1 MSEQQSLQSARD
13 ENSTLKAVV
22 NTDTQALN
30 SARDKA
36 LALEK
41 VVNTVVIG
49 QEKVIRL
56 ILIALHARGHVLL
69 EGGVGVGKTTLL
81 RAFSKALGGS
91 FGRIEGSVDL
101 MPNDLLYSAW
111 VDNEG
116 KPVIDPGPLITH
128 GEDTAVFF
136 FNEINRARPQVQS
149 LLLRAMAERSAE
161 AFGREYTFPHMVV
174 FADRNGVE
182 KEETF
187 ELSAAARDR
196 FLFEINVANPE
207 QIEHRKALI
216 FDSKFHDVDALLSD
230 LSEPLLDYS
239 ELNNLD
245 RDVQEAVFVSDE
257 IENYIIRIWDA
268 TWKPHEFGIEI
279 PDVFMEDLVVAGASV
294 RGMSAMV
301 RAAKVSAWLEGRDH
315 VLPDDV
321 HTILFATLSHR
332 VFLSPIYEGRREQ
345 IMPLFIAALRDHIS
359 AP

>member
-1 MSEQQSLQSARD
+1 MADLQHLQSAR
-13 ENSTLKAVV
+13 E
-22 NTDTQALN
+22 
-30 SARDKA
+30 KA

-49 QEKVIRL
+49 QQKAIRL

-81 RAFSKALGGS
+81 RAFSKALGGAL
-91 FGRIEGSVDL
+91 GRIEGSVDL
-101 MPNDLLYSAW
+101 MPSDLLYSAW
-111 VDNEG
+111 VDGEG
-116 KPVIDPGPLITH
+116 KPVIDPGPLIAH
-128 GEDTAVFF
+128 GDDTAVFF

-161 AFGREYTFPHMVV
+161 AFGREYRFPHMVV
-174 FADRNGVE
+174 FADRNAVE

-196 FLFEINVANPE
+196 FLFEIGISNPE
-207 QIEHRKALI
+207 VLADRKSLI
-216 FDSKFHDVDALLSD
+216 FDPKFHDVDELLSV
-230 LSEPLLDYS
+230 LTEPLLDYT
-239 ELNNLD
+239 ELNALD
-245 RDVQEAVFVSDE
+245 KEIQQAVFVSPE
-257 IENYIIRIWDA
+257 IEDYIIKIWDA
-268 TWKPHEFGIEI
+268 TWKPHEFGIAI
-279 PDVFMEDLVVAGASV
+279 PDIFMEELVVAGASV

-301 RAAKVSAWLEGRDH
+301 RAAKVSAWLEDRDH

-321 HTILFATLSHR
+321 HTVLFATLTHR

-345 IMPLFIAALRDHIS
+345 IMPQFIAALRDNIS

>member
-1 MSEQQSLQSARD
+1 MADNQRLQ
-13 ENSTLKAVV
+13 L
-22 NTDTQALN
+22 
-30 SARDKA
+30 ARDKA
-36 LALEK
+36 LALEQ

-49 QEKVIRL
+49 QQKAIRL

-81 RAFSKALGGS
+81 RAFSKALGGAL
-91 FGRIEGSVDL
+91 GRIEGSVDL
-101 MPNDLLYSAW
+101 MPSDLLYSAW
-111 VDNEG
+111 VDGDG
-116 KPVIDPGPLITH
+116 KPVIDPGPLIAH
-128 GEDTAVFF
+128 GDDTAVFF

-161 AFGREYTFPHMVV
+161 AFGKEYNFPHMVV

-196 FLFEINVANPE
+196 FLFEISIANPE
-207 QIEHRKALI
+207 ALEDRKALI
-216 FDSKFHDVDALLSD
+216 FDSKFHDVDQLLSA
-230 LSEPLLDYS
+230 LSKPLLDYT
-239 ELNNLD
+239 ELNMLD
-245 RDVQEAVFVSDE
+245 KDIQHAIFVSQE
-257 IENYIIRIWDA
+257 IEDYIIRIWDA
-268 TWKPHEFGIEI
+268 TWRPYEFGIEI
-279 PDVFMEDLVVAGASV
+279 TDVFMEDLVVAGASV

-321 HTILFATLSHR
+321 HKVLFASLTHR
-332 VFLSPIYEGRREQ
+332 VFLSPIYEGRRER

>member
-1 MSEQQSLQSARD
+1 MADMQHLQPAR
-13 ENSTLKAVV
+13 E
-22 NTDTQALN
+22 
-30 SARDKA
+30 KA

-49 QEKVIRL
+49 QKKAIRL

-81 RAFSKALGGS
+81 RAFSKALGGA

-101 MPNDLLYSAW
+101 MPSDLLYSAW
-111 VDNEG
+111 VDGEG
-116 KPVIDPGPLITH
+116 KPVIDPGPLIAH
-128 GEDTAVFF
+128 GDDTAVFF

-161 AFGREYTFPHMVV
+161 AFGKEHRFPHMVV
-174 FADRNGVE
+174 FADRNAVE

-196 FLFEINVANPE
+196 FLFEIGISNPE
-207 QIEHRKALI
+207 VLEDRKSLI
-216 FDSKFHDVDALLSD
+216 FDSRFHDVDELLSG
-230 LSEPLLDYS
+230 LKEPLLDYT
-239 ELNNLD
+239 ELNALD
-245 RDVQEAVFVSDE
+245 KEIQHAVFVSPE
-257 IENYIIRIWDA
+257 IEDYIIRIWDA
-268 TWKPHEFGIEI
+268 TWKPHEFGIDI
-279 PDVFMEDLVVAGASV
+279 PDVFMEELVVAGASV

-301 RAAKVSAWLEGRDH
+301 RAAKVAAWLEGRDH

-321 HTILFATLSHR
+321 HTVLSATLTHR

-345 IMPLFIAALRDHIS
+345 IMPQFIAALRDNIS

>member
-1 MSEQQSLQSARD
+1 MADTEQLQ
-13 ENSTLKAVV
+13 
-22 NTDTQALN
+22 

-49 QEKVIRL
+49 QQKAIRL

-81 RAFSKALGGS
+81 RAFSKALGGA

-101 MPNDLLYSAW
+101 MPSDLLYSAW
-111 VDNEG
+111 VDGEG
-116 KPVIDPGPLITH
+116 KPVIDPGPLIAH
-128 GEDTAVFF
+128 GDDTAVFF

-161 AFGREYTFPHMVV
+161 AFGKEYKFPHMVV

-196 FLFEINVANPE
+196 FLFEIGIANPE
-207 QIEHRKALI
+207 AVEDRKSLI
-216 FDSKFHDVDALLSD
+216 FDSKFHDVDELLSS
-230 LSEPLLDYS
+230 LSEPLLDYT
-239 ELNNLD
+239 ELNALD
-245 RDVQEAVFVSDE
+245 KEVQHAVFVSQE
-257 IENYIIRIWDA
+257 IEDYIIRIWDA
-268 TWKPHEFGIEI
+268 TWRPQDFGIDI

-315 VLPDDV
+315 VLPDDI
-321 HTILFATLSHR
+321 HTVLFASLTHR

>member
-1 MSEQQSLQSARD
+1 MADLQQLQAS
-13 ENSTLKAVV
+13 
-22 NTDTQALN
+22 
-30 SARDKA
+30 RDKA

-49 QEKVIRL
+49 QQKAIRL

-101 MPNDLLYSAW
+101 MPSDLLYSAW
-111 VDNEG
+111 VDGDG
-116 KPVIDPGPLITH
+116 KPVIDPGPLIAH
-128 GEDTAVFF
+128 GDDTAVFF

-161 AFGREYTFPHMVV
+161 AFGKEYNFPHMVV

-196 FLFEINVANPE
+196 FLFEISIGNPE
-207 QIEHRKALI
+207 ALDDRKALI
-216 FDSKFHDVDALLSD
+216 FDSKFHDVDELLGG
-230 LSEPLLDYS
+230 LSEPLLDYT
-239 ELNNLD
+239 ELNALD
-245 RDVQEAVFVSDE
+245 KEVQHAVFVSKE
-257 IENYIIRIWDA
+257 IEDYIIRIWDA
-268 TWKPHEFGIEI
+268 TWKPHEHGIDI

-301 RAAKVSAWLEGRDH
+301 RAAKVSAWLEDRDH
-315 VLPDDV
+315 VLPDDI
-321 HTILFATLSHR
+321 HTVLFASLTHR
-332 VFLSPIYEGRREQ
+332 IFLSPIYEGRREQ

>member
-1 MSEQQSLQSARD
+1 MADMQHLQSAR
-13 ENSTLKAVV
+13 E
-22 NTDTQALN
+22 
-30 SARDKA
+30 KA

-41 VVNTVVIG
+41 VVNSVVIG
-49 QEKVIRL
+49 QQKAIRL

-81 RAFSKALGGS
+81 RAFSKALGGA

-101 MPNDLLYSAW
+101 MPSDLLYSAW
-111 VDNEG
+111 VDGEG
-116 KPVIDPGPLITH
+116 KPVIDPGPLIAH
-128 GEDTAVFF
+128 GDDTAVFF

-161 AFGREYTFPHMVV
+161 AFGKEYRFPHMVV
-174 FADRNGVE
+174 FADRNAVE

-196 FLFEINVANPE
+196 FLFEIGISNPE
-207 QIEHRKALI
+207 VLEDRKSLI
-216 FDSKFHDVDALLSD
+216 FDSKFHDVDELLSG
-230 LSEPLLDYS
+230 LSEPLLDYT
-239 ELNNLD
+239 ELNALD
-245 RDVQEAVFVSDE
+245 KEIQHAVFVSPE
-257 IENYIIRIWDA
+257 IEDYIIRIWDA
-268 TWKPHEFGIEI
+268 TWKPHEFGIDI
-279 PDVFMEDLVVAGASV
+279 PDVFMEELVVAGASV

-301 RAAKVSAWLEGRDH
+301 RAAKVAAWLEGRDH

-321 HTILFATLSHR
+321 HTVLFATLTHR

-345 IMPLFIAALRDHIS
+345 IMPQFIAALRDNIS

>member
-1 MSEQQSLQSARD
+1 MADMQYLQ
-13 ENSTLKAVV
+13 
-22 NTDTQALN
+22 

-49 QEKVIRL
+49 QQKAIRL

-81 RAFSKALGGS
+81 RAFSKALGGA

-101 MPNDLLYSAW
+101 MPSDLLYSAW
-111 VDNEG
+111 VDGEG
-116 KPVIDPGPLITH
+116 KPVIDPGPLIAH
-128 GEDTAVFF
+128 GDDTAVFF

-161 AFGREYTFPHMVV
+161 AFGREYRFPHMVV

-196 FLFEINVANPE
+196 FLFEISISNPE
-207 QIEHRKALI
+207 VLADRKSLI
-216 FDSKFHDVDALLSD
+216 FDSKFHDVDELLSG
-230 LSEPLLDYS
+230 LAEPLLDYTQ
-239 ELNNLD
+239 LNALD
-245 RDVQEAVFVSDE
+245 KEIQHAVFVSAE
-257 IENYIIRIWDA
+257 IEDYIIRIWDA
-268 TWKPHEFGIEI
+268 TWKPHEFGIDI
-279 PDVFMEDLVVAGASV
+279 PDVFMEELVVAGASV

-301 RAAKVSAWLEGRDH
+301 RAAKVAAWLEGRDH

-321 HTILFATLSHR
+321 HTVLFATLSHR

-345 IMPLFIAALRDHIS
+345 IMPQFIAALRDNIS

>member
-1 MSEQQSLQSARD
+1 MADMQHLQ
-13 ENSTLKAVV
+13 
-22 NTDTQALN
+22 

-41 VVNTVVIG
+41 VVNNVVIG
-49 QEKVIRL
+49 QQKAIRL

-81 RAFSKALGGS
+81 RAFSKALGGA

-101 MPNDLLYSAW
+101 MPSDLLYNAW
-111 VDNEG
+111 VDGEG
-116 KPVIDPGPLITH
+116 KPVIDPGPLIAH
-128 GEDTAVFF
+128 GDDTAVFF

-161 AFGREYTFPHMVV
+161 AFGKEYRFPHMVV
-174 FADRNGVE
+174 FADRNAVE

-196 FLFEINVANPE
+196 FLFEIGISNPE
-207 QIEHRKALI
+207 VLEDRKSLI
-216 FDSKFHDVDALLSD
+216 FDSRFHDVDELLSG
-230 LSEPLLDYS
+230 LAEPLLDYT
-239 ELNNLD
+239 ELNALD
-245 RDVQEAVFVSDE
+245 KEIQHAVFVSPE
-257 IENYIIRIWDA
+257 IEDYIIRIWDA
-268 TWKPHEFGIEI
+268 TWRPHEFGIDI
-279 PDVFMEDLVVAGASV
+279 PDVFMEELVVAGASV

-301 RAAKVSAWLEGRDH
+301 RAAKVAAWLEGRDH

-321 HTILFATLSHR
+321 HTVLFATLTHR

-345 IMPLFIAALRDHIS
+345 IMPQFIAALRDNIS

>member
-1 MSEQQSLQSARD
+1 MAGNQRLQ
-13 ENSTLKAVV
+13 
-22 NTDTQALN
+22 

-36 LALEK
+36 LALEQ

-49 QEKVIRL
+49 QQQAIRL

-81 RAFSKALGGS
+81 RAFSKALGGA

-111 VDNEG
+111 VDGDG
-116 KPVIDPGPLITH
+116 KPVIDPGPLISH

-161 AFGREYTFPHMVV
+161 AFGREYKFPHMVV
-174 FADRNGVE
+174 FADRNAVE

-196 FLFEINVANPE
+196 FLFEIGISNPLDVAV
-207 QIEHRKALI
+207 RKQLI
-216 FDSKFHDVDALLSD
+216 FDPKFHDVDALLST

-239 ELNNLD
+239 ELNALD
-245 RDVQEAVFVSDE
+245 HDIQQAIFVSEE
-257 IENYIIRIWDA
+257 IEDYIVRIWDA
-268 TWKPHEFGIEI
+268 TWEPHKFGIEI
-279 PDVFMEDLVVAGASV
+279 PDVYMEDLVVAGASV

-301 RAAKVSAWLEGRDH
+301 RAAKVSAWLAGRDH

-321 HTILFATLSHR
+321 HAVLLPALTHR
-332 VFLSPIYEGRREQ
+332 VFLSPVYEGRREH
-345 IMPLFIAALRDHIS
+345 IMPLFVEALRNHIS
-359 AP
+359 TP

>member
-1 MSEQQSLQSARD
+1 MADMQHLQSAR
-13 ENSTLKAVV
+13 E
-22 NTDTQALN
+22 
-30 SARDKA
+30 KA
-36 LALEK
+36 LAVEK

-49 QEKVIRL
+49 HQKAIRL

-81 RAFSKALGGS
+81 RAFSKALGGA

-101 MPNDLLYSAW
+101 MPSDLLYRAW
-111 VDNEG
+111 VDGEG
-116 KPVIDPGPLITH
+116 KPVIDPGPLIAH
-128 GEDTAVFF
+128 GDDTAVFF

-161 AFGREYTFPHMVV
+161 AFGKEHRFPHMVV
-174 FADRNGVE
+174 FADRNAVE

-196 FLFEINVANPE
+196 FLFEIGISNPE
-207 QIEHRKALI
+207 VLEDRKSLI
-216 FDSKFHDVDALLSD
+216 FDSRFHDVDELLSG
-230 LSEPLLDYS
+230 LKEPLLDYT
-239 ELNNLD
+239 ELNALD
-245 RDVQEAVFVSDE
+245 KEIQHAVFVSPE
-257 IENYIIRIWDA
+257 IEDYIIRIWDA
-268 TWKPHEFGIEI
+268 TWKPHEFGIDI
-279 PDVFMEDLVVAGASV
+279 PDVFMEELVVAGASV

-301 RAAKVSAWLEGRDH
+301 RAAKVAAWLEGRDH

-321 HTILFATLSHR
+321 HTVLFATLTHR

-345 IMPLFIAALRDHIS
+345 IMPQFIAALRDNIS